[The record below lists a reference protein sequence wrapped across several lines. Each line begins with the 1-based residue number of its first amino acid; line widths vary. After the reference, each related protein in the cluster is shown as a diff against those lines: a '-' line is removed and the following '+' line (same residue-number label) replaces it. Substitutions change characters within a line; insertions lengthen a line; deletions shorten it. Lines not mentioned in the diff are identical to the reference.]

1 MRERTKKQL
10 IGILAPLTPEEGKA
24 SNFLFPLLEYRES
37 IDFPE
42 RQICSVAELEPVDT
56 KLFETW
62 SRSRN

>member
-1 MRERTKKQL
+1 MRGRTKKQL

-42 RQICSVAELEPVDT
+42 RHCSVPEPVDT
-56 KLFETW
+56 KLFGTW